1 MRTIRCVVV
10 GLLAAQTV
18 SIALAQERE
27 ANNVFGLSD
36 SAIKKSG
43 SLVIAGGG
51 DLPDAV
57 YDEFVRLAG
66 GNQARLVL
74 IPSAY
79 NYGSITRIRSAFGG
93 WREYKV
99 AAFDFLHTDSRQQAD
114 AAGFTRA
121 LERATGVW
129 IAGGAQARLMK
140 RYGQTRV
147 EELLRQ
153 VLDRGG
159 VVGGT
164 SAGAS
169 VMSQLMISD
178 GSKYEAVVDRGF
190 ALSSKLV
197 IDQHFSERGR
207 FPRLLGVLEENP
219 GHIGLGIDEDTA
231 VIVRENR
238 MRVLGDGW
246 ATVCFGPTRK
256 GEGTM
261 IHRLQADDHVEISSL
276 PRAEGTITFD
286 LKRR

>member
-1 MRTIRCVVV
+1 MRIIRCAFV
-10 GLLAAQTV
+10 GFLAVRLSSSSFSQTQ
-18 SIALAQERE
+18 ADD
-27 ANNVFGLSD
+27 NVFGLSD
-36 SAIKKSG
+36 AAVKKSG

-51 DLPDAV
+51 DLPDEV

-66 GNQARLVL
+66 GKQARLVL

-79 NYGSITRIRSAFGG
+79 NYGSLTRIRSAFGG
-93 WREYKV
+93 WREYDV
-99 AAFDFLHTDSRQQAD
+99 ESFDFLHTDSRQQAD
-114 AAGFTRA
+114 SPGFARA

-129 IAGGAQARLMK
+129 IAGGAQARLVR

-169 VMSQLMISD
+169 VMSELMISD
-178 GSKYEAVVDRGF
+178 GLKYEAVLDRGF

-207 FPRLLGVLEENP
+207 FPRLLGVLEENL
-219 GHIGLGIDEDTA
+219 GHIGLGIDEGTA

-238 MRVLGDGW
+238 LRVMGEGR

-256 GEGTM
+256 GEGT
-261 IHRLQADDHVEISSL
+261 IA
-276 PRAEGTITFD
+276 FD

>member
-1 MRTIRCVVV
+1 MRMIRCVI
-10 GLLAAQTV
+10 GCLAALPV
-18 SIALAQERE
+18 SITFAQER
-27 ANNVFGLSD
+27 AADNVFGLSE
-36 SAIKKSG
+36 AAVKKSG

-79 NYGSITRIRSAFGG
+79 NYGTLTNIRSAFGG

-114 AAGFTRA
+114 AVGFTRA
-121 LERATGVW
+121 LDKATGVW
-129 IAGGAQARLMK
+129 IAGGAQARLVR

-169 VMSQLMISD
+169 VMSELMISE
-178 GSKYEAVVDRGF
+178 GSKYEAVLDRGF

-207 FPRLLGVLEENP
+207 FPRLLGVLEDNV
-219 GHIGLGIDEDTA
+219 GHIGLGIDEETA
-231 VIVRENR
+231 VIVRQNR
-238 MRVLGDGW
+238 MRVLGEGW
-246 ATVCFGPTRK
+246 ATVCFGPARK

-261 IHRLQADDHVEISSL
+261 VHRLQADDDVEISSL
-276 PRAEGTITFD
+276 VHDKGAIAFD

>member
-1 MRTIRCVVV
+1 MRTIRVVV
-10 GLLAAQTV
+10 GLIVSLAVLSSSPQLSADD
-18 SIALAQERE
+18 
-27 ANNVFGLSD
+27 NVFGLSD
-36 SAIKKSG
+36 AAVKKSG

-51 DLPDAV
+51 DLPDEV

-66 GNQARLVL
+66 GKQARLVL

-79 NYGSITRIRSAFGG
+79 NYGNLTRIRSAFGG

-99 AAFDFLHTDSRQQAD
+99 ASLDFLHTDSRQQAD

-129 IAGGAQARLMK
+129 IAGGAQARLIR

-147 EELLRQ
+147 EALLRQ

-169 VMSQLMISD
+169 VMSELMISE
-178 GSKYEAVVDRGF
+178 GSKYEAVLDRGF

-207 FPRLLGVLEENP
+207 FPRLLGVLEENL
-219 GHIGLGIDEDTA
+219 GHIGLGVDEGTA
-231 VIVRENR
+231 VIVRDNR
-238 MRVLGDGW
+238 LRVMGEGR

-256 GEGTM
+256 GEGTT
-261 IHRLQADDHVEISSL
+261 IHRLQAEDDAEISSIS
-276 PRAEGTITFD
+276 RAEGTVAFD